1 MLHDKRIEGE
11 ISMYRLFVKNCSLI
25 SRGSRVNAHLLVANK
40 YFFFFFLYHVILYH
54 VFDNNVGWRY
64 EAAVRNVS
72 ITVDDKV

>member
-1 MLHDKRIEGE
+1 
-11 ISMYRLFVKNCSLI
+11 MYRLFVKNCSLI
-25 SRGSRVNAHLLVANK
+25 SRGSRVNCAHLLVANK
-40 YFFFFFLYHVILYH
+40 YFFFFTVILYH

>member
-1 MLHDKRIEGE
+1 M
-11 ISMYRLFVKNCSLI
+11 
-25 SRGSRVNAHLLVANK
+25 
-40 YFFFFFLYHVILYH
+40 ILYH